1 MNDMGE
7 QVETK
12 TADRVVRRCEVVGWQ
27 GERQGKGQRTRD

>member
-12 TADRVVRRCEVVGWQ
+12 TADRVVRRCEVAVGRQ
-27 GERQGKGQRTRD
+27 GERQGEGAAN